1 MAAFQ
6 SKALRLSA
14 DRMQLGDAHEQADPS
29 QFGASG
35 TINNIGSRRRFT
47 VALRTAG
54 AAMLQQR

>member
-1 MAAFQ
+1 MK
-6 SKALRLSA
+6 SRRGRP